1 MLPPQMPSTSLPG
14 SLPRYRTPAEVRIRL
29 LRDRIHQGWILTVLW
44 VIDTGVTAAT
54 LEHTRAGSAVSGGGM
69 IMESGRIG
77 AEIAP
82 LAAVLRAD
90 PPLCAL
96 ANDGNLASIR
106 ALSAPPP
113 PQLTRSLPG

>member
-1 MLPPQMPSTSLPG
+1 
-14 SLPRYRTPAEVRIRL
+14 
-29 LRDRIHQGWILTVLW
+29 
-44 VIDTGVTAAT
+44 
-54 LEHTRAGSAVSGGGM
+54 
-69 IMESGRIG
+69 MESGRIG

-106 ALSAPPP
+106 ALSAPAAAAVDAVIARIGHRGLGEAELAN
-113 PQLTRSLPG
+113 LTFADDPALLLKTAAEIAARLRRASSPSDVDPATGCRHAQCPGAGARHHHPIHP

>member
-1 MLPPQMPSTSLPG
+1 
-14 SLPRYRTPAEVRIRL
+14 
-29 LRDRIHQGWILTVLW
+29 
-44 VIDTGVTAAT
+44 
-54 LEHTRAGSAVSGGGM
+54 
-69 IMESGRIG
+69 MESGRIG